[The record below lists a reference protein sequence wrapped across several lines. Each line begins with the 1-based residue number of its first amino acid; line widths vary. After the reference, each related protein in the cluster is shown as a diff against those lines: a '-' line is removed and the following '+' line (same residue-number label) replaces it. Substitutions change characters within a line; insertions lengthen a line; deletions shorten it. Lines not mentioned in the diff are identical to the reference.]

1 MKRRTPKFNK
11 RIKKLLR
18 KAIRVRY
25 KGFTL
30 VELLIV
36 IVILGILAAI
46 VISRF
51 AGATKDAKESSL
63 KANLSGLRSQ
73 VEIYRAR
80 SASDSYPTN
89 LTALVTEGY
98 IRKIPQDPFYK
109 STAEYTTLQAV
120 GKGGWVYS
128 NATGAVYVDIPSND
142 PSEPPKDT
150 SWGLSYSSW

>member
-51 AGATKDAKESSL
+51 TGATKDAKETSL
-63 KANLSGLRSQ
+63 KANLSCLRSQ

-89 LTALVTEGY
+89 LQALVTEGY

-109 STAEYTTLQAV
+109 KSTEYTTIQSV
-120 GKGGWVYS
+120 GIGGWVYS
-128 NATGAVYVDIPSND
+128 NSTGAVYVDIPSND
-142 PSEPPKDT
+142 PAEPPKDT

>member
-1 MKRRTPKFNK
+1 MKRSTAKLNR
-11 RIKKLLR
+11 RIKRLLR
-18 KAIRVRY
+18 KAIRVKY

-51 AGATKDAKESSL
+51 TGATKDAKETSL
-63 KANLSGLRSQ
+63 KANLSGMRSQ

-89 LTALVTEGY
+89 LAALVNEGY

-109 STAEYTTLQAV
+109 KSTEYTAIQAAGV
-120 GKGGWVYS
+120 GGWVYNNS
-128 NATGAVYVDIPSND
+128 TGAVYVDIPSTD
-142 PSEPPKDT
+142 PVEPPKDT
-150 SWGLSYSSW
+150 SWGTSYSSW

>member
-1 MKRRTPKFNK
+1 MKRRTPTLQK
-11 RIKKLLR
+11 RLKRLLR
-18 KAIRVRY
+18 KAIRVQY

-36 IVILGILAAI
+36 IVILGILAAV

-51 AGATKDAKESSL
+51 TGATKDAKEASL
-63 KANLSGLRSQ
+63 KANLSGIRSQ

-89 LTALVTEGY
+89 LQALITEGY

-109 STAEYTTLQAV
+109 KSTEYTTLQAA
-120 GKGGWVYS
+120 GIGGWVYS
-128 NATGAVYVDIPSND
+128 NATGQVYVDIPSND
-142 PSEPPKDT
+142 PTGLPKDT
-150 SWGLSYSSW
+150 SWGDVYSTW

>member
-1 MKRRTPKFNK
+1 MKRRTPKLHK
-11 RIKKLLR
+11 RIKRLLR
-18 KAIRVRY
+18 KAIRVKY

-36 IVILGILAAI
+36 IVIIGILAAV

-51 AGATKDAKESSL
+51 TGATKDAKEAGL

-89 LTALVTEGY
+89 LQALVTEGY

-109 STAEYTTLQAV
+109 KSTEYTTLQAA
-120 GKGGWVYS
+120 GIGGWVYS
-128 NATGAVYVDIPSND
+128 NATGQVYVDIPSND
-142 PSEPPKDT
+142 PAGLPKDT
-150 SWGLSYSSW
+150 SWGEVYTAW

>member
-1 MKRRTPKFNK
+1 MKRRTVTFNK
-11 RIKKLLR
+11 RIKKLLKR
-18 KAIRVRY
+18 AIRVKY

-51 AGATKDAKESSL
+51 TGATKEAKESSL

-89 LTALVTEGY
+89 LQAWVTEGY

-109 STAEYTTLQAV
+109 KSTEYTAIQGA
-120 GKGGWVYS
+120 GIGGWVYNNS
-128 NATGAVYVDIPSND
+128 TGAVYVDIPTND
-142 PSEPPKDT
+142 PAEPPKDT
-150 SWGLSYSSW
+150 SWGTNYSSW